1 VSTTILLSLIHD
13 DKQYEI
19 YETIRSAELHLWE
32 DVIEIKGVAWD
43 RCSAV
48 GGANNV
54 IDALDK
60 GTWRVEVRSYGVP
73 VAGATG
79 EAVLE
84 RHTRHSED
92 GDLVT
97 IDICLRATEPPF
109 QLWRWMPDPT
119 QTH

>member
-1 VSTTILLSLIHD
+1 VSTTILLNLIY
-13 DKQYEI
+13 KGEQYGI
-19 YETIRSAELHLWE
+19 YETIRSAELHISE
-32 DVIEIKGVAWD
+32 GVIEIKGVAWD
-43 RCSAV
+43 RCGAV
-48 GGANNV
+48 GGADSV
-54 IDALDK
+54 IDPLDK
-60 GTWRVEVRSYGVP
+60 ATWRVEVRSYGEP

-109 QLWRWMPDPT
+109 QFWRWMPDPA